1 MMRFYLDGTLVDPAT
16 NWQEVSS
23 TIRRDKELNVFL
35 LFQEYTLTF
44 DGSGFQYLV
53 NLVNNDS
60 FCREVDILIEKRCDE
75 TWQTIFAGVF
85 FVSDCEV
92 NEKTGTIKVKVNDKS
107 FFSKINNNKNIKT
120 SMDGGKTKNNLDI
133 TDTEVYNVGM
143 YSVGANTLV
152 RTVECCR
159 VEEAFR
165 YLIDFMTDNS
175 VSFVSDT
182 FGAGGDWEG
191 LALTTGER
199 MRGSAVSLAEGR
211 WEPFSF
217 LTLFTEVNNRVPI
230 ILLVENPFTS
240 PVIRIESIDYLYGQG
255 INMIADNVDEVVTSF
270 DTDKLYALVKFGS
283 PTDDTNIL
291 DFPEQIDYYGYKE
304 EEFHLLGKCN
314 LDRTLDLSSDWIVS
328 SNLIQRMID
337 SNHQDFDNDIVLI
350 DTVYTS
356 DTVGRST
363 NDNFLNTSPPFY
375 HYNKRLNNQR
385 ISERYIEDLS
395 NQIAAWYINNT
406 EGQALGYQSA
416 ALSITGAA
424 NYETRVEYVLPLDAE
439 AYDNGGYY
447 DPALYRF
454 VALQAA
460 NFTIKAQVTTDYI
473 GAGPNLNQGLFYFT
487 LEHLDASNN
496 LINSWRLYNPNSLF
510 YSGAITDI
518 TATTYNISLYELS
531 SSSAL
536 SQNKI
541 HSLNGTGNAVNV
553 NMAQD
558 DYLQLRGIYLPY
570 APPGQPISGIN
581 VDVMPNVSTTY
592 IQCIATSL
600 TGSTFL
606 NIDPDDIKVQKHK
619 FTYPIQQGTFDTILN
634 NPIGRIGFG
643 MASQA
648 FRYGWIEELKYNHS
662 TNIAEFTLT
671 TNRKSQNAY

>member
-44 DGSGFQYLV
+44 DGSGFDYLI

-60 FCREVDILIEKRCDE
+60 FCREVDILIEKKCDE
-75 TWQTIFAGVF
+75 FWQTIFAGVF
-85 FVSDCEV
+85 FVSDCQV
-92 NEKTGTIKVKVNDKS
+92 NEKTGTIQVKVNDKS

-133 TDTEVYNVGM
+133 TATEVYNVGM
-143 YSVGANTLV
+143 YSVGGNVLR

-175 VSFVSDT
+175 VAFVSQT

-199 MRGSAVSLAEGR
+199 MRGSAVSLTEGR

-328 SNLIQRMID
+328 SNIIQQMID
-337 SNHQDFDNDIVLI
+337 SNRQDYDNDIVLI

-395 NQIAAWYINNT
+395 NQIASWYINNT

-416 ALSITGAA
+416 AFNMTGAA
-424 NYETRVEYVLPLDAE
+424 NYTVRVESVLPLNAE

-447 DPALYRF
+447 DPANYRF
-454 VALQAA
+454 VALEPG
-460 NFTIKAQVTTDYI
+460 NFTFKAQVTSQYI
-473 GAGPNLNQGLFYFT
+473 GAGLGTNRGLFRYSLDHRNAGGT
-487 LEHLDASNN
+487 LLQSF
-496 LINSWRLYNPNSLF
+496 RLWNPNATF
-510 YSGAITDI
+510 FTGTVVDG
-518 TATTYNISLYELS
+518 TATAYSIVGYEIGVS
-531 SSSAL
+531 TWNNRPS
-536 SQNKI
+536 I
-541 HSLNGTGNAVNV
+541 LNGTGSGVNV
-553 NMAQD
+553 NMANG
-558 DYLQLRGIYLPY
+558 DYVELRGIYLPY
-570 APPGQPISGIN
+570 APPGAALSSIN
-581 VDVMPNVSTTY
+581 IDVMPNVSATY
-592 IQCIATSL
+592 IQCVATSL

-648 FRYGWIEELKYNHS
+648 FRYGWIDELKYNHS

>member
-1 MMRFYLDGTLVDPAT
+1 MMRFYLDGNLVDPAT

-35 LFQEYTLTF
+35 LFQEYTLSF
-44 DGSGFQYLV
+44 DGTGFDYLI

-75 TWQTIFAGVF
+75 SWQTIFAGVF

-92 NEKTGTIKVKVNDKS
+92 NEKTGIIKVKVNDKS

-133 TDTEVYNVGM
+133 TSTEVYDVGM

-152 RTVECCR
+152 RTVQCCR
-159 VEEAFR
+159 IEEAFR
-165 YLIDFMTDNS
+165 YLIDFMTDNT

-199 MRGSAVSLAEGR
+199 MRGSAVNLTEGR

-217 LTLFTEVNNRVPI
+217 LTLFTEINNRVPI

-240 PVIRIESIDYLYGQG
+240 PVVRIESIDYLYGAG
-255 INMIADNVDEVVTSF
+255 INTIADNVDEVVTSF
-270 DTDKLYALVKFGS
+270 ETDKLYALVKFGS

-291 DFPEQIDYYGYKE
+291 DFPEQIDYYGFKQ

-328 SNLIQRMID
+328 SNLIQQMID
-337 SNHQDFDNDIVLI
+337 NSRQDYDNDIVLI

-356 DTVGRST
+356 DTVGRSA

-416 ALSITGAA
+416 ALSITGAP
-424 NYETRVEYVLPLDAE
+424 NYQTRVEYVLPLDAE
-439 AYDNGGYY
+439 SYDNGGYY

-487 LEHLDASNN
+487 LEHLNASNV
-496 LINSWRLYNPNSLF
+496 LINSWRLYNPNSIF

-518 TATTYNISLYELS
+518 TATTYNINLYELS
-531 SSSAL
+531 SSSTL
-536 SQNKI
+536 SQNKV
-541 HSLNGTGNAVNV
+541 HFLNGTGSAVNV

-570 APPGQPISGIN
+570 APPGQPISGVN
-581 VDVMPNVSTTY
+581 VDVMPNVSATY
-592 IQCIATSL
+592 IQCVGTSL

-619 FTYPIQQGTFDTILN
+619 FKYPIQQSTFDAILN
-634 NPIGRIGFG
+634 NPIKRIGFG

-648 FRYGWIEELKYNHS
+648 FRYGWIDELKYNHS

>member
-44 DGSGFQYLV
+44 DGSGFDYLI

-60 FCREVDILIEKRCDE
+60 FCREVDILIEKKCDE
-75 TWQTIFAGVF
+75 FWQTIFAGVF

-133 TDTEVYNVGM
+133 TATEVYNVGM
-143 YSVGANTLV
+143 YSVGGNVLR

-175 VSFVSDT
+175 VSFVSQT

-199 MRGSAVSLAEGR
+199 MRGSAVSLTEGR

-328 SNLIQRMID
+328 SNIIQQMID
-337 SNHQDFDNDIVLI
+337 SNRQDYDNDIVLI

-363 NDNFLNTSPPFY
+363 NDNFLGVVPARY
-375 HYNKRLNNQR
+375 HYNARLNNEQ
-385 ISERYIEDLS
+385 ISTRYVEDLS
-395 NQIAAWYINNT
+395 AQIAAYYINSK
-406 EGQALGYQSA
+406 EGQVYTYSSTSLAHTVAANNEDFQNFVDSEAYDYGNFYNTATWRYTADQPMQATIEAQVTISFGVATGVAYNHFRIILEQYNSSNVLVNTYNIAAPNVIYGGVSYWNAGPSNGTVLSKKINASVNLANGDYLKMRIQSWPA
-416 ALSITGAA
+416 SNGGPGGPIIGTQLYTVLNNASETYFKVLSTSITG
-424 NYETRVEYVLPLDAE
+424 
-439 AYDNGGYY
+439 G
-447 DPALYRF
+447 
-454 VALQAA
+454 
-460 NFTIKAQVTTDYI
+460 
-473 GAGPNLNQGLFYFT
+473 
-487 LEHLDASNN
+487 
-496 LINSWRLYNPNSLF
+496 
-510 YSGAITDI
+510 
-518 TATTYNISLYELS
+518 
-531 SSSAL
+531 
-536 SQNKI
+536 
-541 HSLNGTGNAVNV
+541 
-553 NMAQD
+553 
-558 DYLQLRGIYLPY
+558 
-570 APPGQPISGIN
+570 
-581 VDVMPNVSTTY
+581 
-592 IQCIATSL
+592 
-600 TGSTFL
+600 TFL
-606 NIDPDDIKVQKHK
+606 DIDPNDIKVQKHK

-634 NPIGRIGFG
+634 NPVKRIGFG

-648 FRYGWIEELKYNHS
+648 FRYGWIEEIKYNHS
-662 TNIAEFTLT
+662 TNIAEFILT

>member
-44 DGSGFQYLV
+44 DGSGFDYLI

-60 FCREVDILIEKRCDE
+60 FCREVDVLIEKRCDE
-75 TWQTIFAGVF
+75 SWQTIFAGVF

-133 TDTEVYNVGM
+133 TDTEVYDVGM

-165 YLIDFMTDNS
+165 YLIDFMTDNT
-175 VSFVSDT
+175 VSFVSQT
-182 FGAGGDWEG
+182 FGAGGTWEG

-199 MRGSAVSLAEGR
+199 MRGSAVSLTEGR

-337 SNHQDFDNDIVLI
+337 KNHQDFDNDIVLI
-350 DTVYTS
+350 DTIYTS

-363 NDNFLNTSPPFY
+363 NDNFLGVLPARY
-375 HYNKRLNNQR
+375 HYNARLNNEQ
-385 ISERYIEDLS
+385 ISTRYVEDLS
-395 NQIAAWYINNT
+395 AQIAAYYINSK
-406 EGQALGYQSA
+406 EGQ
-416 ALSITGAA
+416 I
-424 NYETRVEYVLPLDAE
+424 YV
-439 AYDNGGYY
+439 Y
-447 DPALYRF
+447 
-454 VALQAA
+454 
-460 NFTIKAQVTTDYI
+460 
-473 GAGPNLNQGLFYFT
+473 
-487 LEHLDASNN
+487 
-496 LINSWRLYNPNSLF
+496 
-510 YSGAITDI
+510 
-518 TATTYNISLYELS
+518 

-536 SQNKI
+536 AHTVGTNNEDFQNF
-541 HSLNGTGNAVNV
+541 LNLEAYDYGNFYDTTTYRYTANQAMQATIEAQITISFGTATLQEANIFRWTIEHYNSSNVLINDYFIGNSNATYSGLQYLQAGYPSGTVISKKLNLSV
-553 NMAQD
+553 NMANG
-558 DYLQLRGIYLPY
+558 DYLKMRIKSWPLTNGGPGVGAIIGTQLYTILNNASQTYLKVLSTSITGGIFM
-570 APPGQPISGIN
+570 
-581 VDVMPNVSTTY
+581 D
-592 IQCIATSL
+592 
-600 TGSTFL
+600 
-606 NIDPDDIKVQKHK
+606 IDPDDIKVQKHK

-634 NPIGRIGFG
+634 NPVKRIGFG

-648 FRYGWIEELKYNHS
+648 FRYGWIDELKYNHS